1 MKAINKFSCHFFL
14 DNASIDRYFVI
25 TMNENMH
32 QLNEDLLDYQ
42 TGRLQDLIRQI
53 VDCCEDRR
61 LYESQKFAVPYAELR
76 CLLLFNGERYLTV
89 KGISQRM
96 DVAKSRVT
104 KIIDS
109 LIQKGLVERFE
120 DPRDSRI
127 KLISLT
133 AQGQTLS
140 EQARGFHQEIHRN
153 LLLHLAEE
161 ERKGM
166 LSELERLRS
175 AMEAVKERFL

>member
-1 MKAINKFSCHFFL
+1 
-14 DNASIDRYFVI
+14 
-25 TMNENMH
+25 MNEVMR
-32 QLNEDLLDYQ
+32 QPNEDLLDYQ
-42 TGRLQDLIRQI
+42 TGRLQDLIGQI
-53 VDCCEDRR
+53 IDCCEDRR

-76 CLLLFNGERYLTV
+76 CLLLFDGERYLTV
-89 KGISQRM
+89 KGISQKM

-133 AQGQTLS
+133 NQGHALA
-140 EQARGFHQEIHRN
+140 EQARAFHQEIHRN
-153 LLLHLAEE
+153 LLLHLGEE
-161 ERKGM
+161 ERKGI
-166 LSELERLRS
+166 LSQLEKLRS

>member
-1 MKAINKFSCHFFL
+1 
-14 DNASIDRYFVI
+14 
-25 TMNENMH
+25 MNENAYRP
-32 QLNEDLLDYQ
+32 NEDLLDYQ
-42 TGRLQDLIRQI
+42 TGRLQDLIGQI
-53 VDCCEDRR
+53 IDCCEDRK
-61 LYESQKFAVPYAELR
+61 LYESHKFGVPFAELR

-109 LIQKGLVERFE
+109 LIEKGLVERFE

-127 KLISLT
+127 KLINLT

-140 EQARGFHQEIHRN
+140 DQARAFHQEIHKS

-161 ERKGM
+161 ERKSI
-166 LSELERLRS
+166 LTELEKLRS

>member
-1 MKAINKFSCHFFL
+1 MN
-14 DNASIDRYFVI
+14 RYFVI
-25 TMNENMH
+25 TMNDITH
-32 QLNEDLLDYQ
+32 QPNADLLDYQ
-42 TGRLQDLIRQI
+42 TGRLQDLIGQI
-53 VDCCEDRR
+53 IDCCEDRR
-61 LYESQKFAVPYAELR
+61 LYESQKFGVPFAELR

-109 LIQKGLVERFE
+109 LIEKGLVERFG

-133 AQGQTLS
+133 TQGQTLS
-140 EQARGFHQEIHRN
+140 EQAKAFHGEIHRN

-161 ERKGM
+161 ERKNI
-166 LSELERLRS
+166 LSELEKLRS